1 MKKFLINSAC
11 FAAILWVFAIIADIY
26 VSDNLRQSKER
37 KYAAWNGIYNDT
49 TCYDLVINGS
59 SRAWVH
65 YDPNILDSILH
76 LNTYNLGIDGSGI
89 NRQITKY
96 RKYCA
101 LHGQPKYLLQNIDIF
116 TMGCTFGYEREQFF
130 PYFFYDR
137 DLMRQ
142 ADEYEHFTLAEKYI
156 PYYRYIGIDIHE
168 WDDGLYKGYRG
179 QDKAWDGTMF
189 GQMDTIHVAADM
201 AMLRLFDDFL
211 TEQARLGT
219 QVILVY
225 SPIYHG
231 VIDKCP
237 DINKMYEMYGTLA
250 KKYHLPILNYIEMPL
265 CTDTTYFYNA
275 THLNRQGAIIF
286 TTCLAQDIDSM
297 GVANHF
303 TQQRQYK

>member
-96 RKYCA
+96 RKYCE

-137 DLMRQ
+137 DLMHQ

-189 GQMDTIHVAADM
+189 SQMDTVQVSSDT

-211 TEQARLGT
+211 TEQAHLGT
-219 QVILVY
+219 RVILVY

-237 DINKMYEMYGTLA
+237 DIDKMYAMYNSLA
-250 KKYHLPILNYIEMPL
+250 IKHHLSILNYIEMPL
-265 CTDTTYFYNA
+265 CYDTAYFYNA
-275 THLNRQGAIIF
+275 THLNRQGAEIF
-286 TTCLAQDIDSM
+286 TTHLAQDLDSM
-297 GVANHF
+297 GIADSY
-303 TQQRQYK
+303 RQ